1 MADGRLAAPSKHIN
15 DKGTHE
21 RDIDPHV
28 AQVPVIRSTLS
39 GTEDV
44 KQHKGDRVIPHS
56 AKKASPIPPS
66 SSSSQEKQRDVNRP
80 LLPLKA
86 RQFHLVKDSILS
98 PSHVVA
104 GHGVQ
109 KRKRSEK
116 GIALFAERHLL
127 QLQNS
132 SQYAKLPAN
141 ITPSAEDPSP
151 QHHNSVT
158 LGHRIYKRP
167 NASAAEVE
175 WRAKTWQKPAN
186 TDKDIMSIGDAS
198 RSNKYK
204 FQSYG
209 DYSLELAMQL
219 HEITMQET
227 RDAAVHEPAMGQR
240 RPLKYKPK
248 HPGPRTRKDDISTQN
263 TEQDE
268 MTPNTNVQELGDDFV
283 YDTYIRSDGPIEAKS
298 DGSIQQA
305 NQENVGVLVI
315 EEDDEE
321 AWEEYIETA
330 ESDKEWNTD
339 EEDENGSYTTST
351 MGRHG
356 ERSC

>member
-1 MADGRLAAPSKHIN
+1 M
-15 DKGTHE
+15 
-21 RDIDPHV
+21 

-39 GTEDV
+39 GTGDV
-44 KQHKGDRVIPHS
+44 KQHKGDHVIPHS
-56 AKKASPIPPS
+56 PKKASPIPPS
-66 SSSSQEKQRDVNRP
+66 SSSSQDQQRDINRP
-80 LLPLKA
+80 LIPPKA
-86 RQFHLVKDSILS
+86 RQFHLVKDSFLS
-98 PSHVVA
+98 PSHVIA

-109 KRKRSEK
+109 KRKRNEK
-116 GIALFAERHLL
+116 GIALFTERHLL
-127 QLQNS
+127 QLQNLPEF
-132 SQYAKLPAN
+132 AKLPAK
-141 ITPSAEDPSP
+141 ITPSAEDPTL
-151 QHHNSVT
+151 QHHSSVN

-175 WRAKTWQKPAN
+175 WRAKTWQRPAN
-186 TDKDIMSIGDAS
+186 TDKDIVSIGHAS

-227 RDAAVHEPAMGQR
+227 RDGAVHKPAMGQR
-240 RPLKYKPK
+240 HPLKYKPK
-248 HPGPRTRKDDISTQN
+248 HPGPRTKKDIISTRN
-263 TEQDE
+263 TEEDE
-268 MTPNTNVQELGDDFV
+268 MTPNTNAQELGDDFV
-283 YDTYIRSDGPIEAKS
+283 YDTYIRSDGPIEANTG
-298 DGSIQQA
+298 GSIPQI

-321 AWEEYIETA
+321 AWEEYIESA
-330 ESDKEWNTD
+330 ESDKEWDTD